1 MLGLFIAASVQGMK
15 TEREAI
21 ISDREQL
28 HDEIERLKARL
39 YEQEEIIKQQRDE
52 IERLTR
58 AQAPNNDSFALCLVD
73 GDGCI
78 FNKVCTM

>member
-1 MLGLFIAASVQGMK
+1 MK

-21 ISDREQL
+21 ILDREQL
-28 HDEIERLKARL
+28 QDEISRLENLLHEKG
-39 YEQEEIIKQQRDE
+39 EIIEQQQVE
-52 IERLTR
+52 IERLTQ

-78 FNKVCTM
+78 FNKVCLM